1 MIAFAVAEI
10 GHNIL
15 TFCAYR
21 NIIIVRTRKW
31 GETMARQKTGR
42 PPSANSMTDRIFVR
56 VSRETKRKLDECTQG
71 LELSRSDIVRKG
83 IDMVH
88 DSLRK

>member
-1 MIAFAVAEI
+1 MIAFAAAEI

-21 NIIIVRTRKW
+21 NIIIVRTRKR
-31 GETMARQKTGR
+31 GETMAQQKTGR

-56 VSRETKRKLDECTQG
+56 VNRETKKKLDECTH
-71 LELSRSDIVRKG
+71 ELSSSRSDIVRKG
-83 IDMVH
+83 IDMVY
-88 DSLRK
+88 DSLKK